1 MNLKELALDILHK
14 ADTSEIDRADL
25 IAELKRVA
33 TLENESAIHLVQK
46 ELFAL
51 RDLQSKLNKI

>member
-1 MNLKELALDILHK
+1 MNLRDLVIYILHK

-25 IAELKRVA
+25 IAELKRVV
-33 TLENESAIHLVQK
+33 TLENESAIHHVQK

-51 RDLQSKLNKI
+51 RYLQSKLNKI

>member
-1 MNLKELALDILHK
+1 MNLKEFVSEILSD
-14 ADTSEIDRADL
+14 ADASEIDRADL

-51 RDLQSKLNKI
+51 RDLQSKLTKI

>member
-1 MNLKELALDILHK
+1 MNLKEFVSEILSD
-14 ADTSEIDRADL
+14 ADASEIDRADL

-33 TLENESAIHLVQK
+33 ALENESAIHHVQK

-51 RDLQSKLNKI
+51 RYLQSKLNKI

>member
-51 RDLQSKLNKI
+51 RDLQSKLTKI

>member
-1 MNLKELALDILHK
+1 MNLKEFV
-14 ADTSEIDRADL
+14 SEILSDADASEIGRADL

-33 TLENESAIHLVQK
+33 TMENESAIHLVQK

>member
-1 MNLKELALDILHK
+1 MNLKEFVSEILSD
-14 ADTSEIDRADL
+14 ADASEIDRADL

>member
-1 MNLKELALDILHK
+1 MNLKELVLDILHK

-51 RDLQSKLNKI
+51 RDLQSKLTKI

>member
-14 ADTSEIDRADL
+14 ADASEIDRADL
-25 IAELKRVA
+25 IAELKRVTA
-33 TLENESAIHLVQK
+33 LENESAILRVQK

-51 RDLQSKLNKI
+51 RDLQSKLTKI

>member
-1 MNLKELALDILHK
+1 MNLKEFVSEILSD
-14 ADTSEIDRADL
+14 ADASEIDRADL

-33 TLENESAIHLVQK
+33 TLENESAIHHVQK

-51 RDLQSKLNKI
+51 RDLQSKLTKI